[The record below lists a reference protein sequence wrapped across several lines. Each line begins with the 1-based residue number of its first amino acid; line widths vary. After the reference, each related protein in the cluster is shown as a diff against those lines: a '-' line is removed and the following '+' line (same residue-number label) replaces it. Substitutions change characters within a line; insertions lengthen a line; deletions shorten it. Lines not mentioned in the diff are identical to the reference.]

1 MSHTFKKGT
10 KLLNGY
16 VLEKDVTFEYP
27 EIKHKELKQFQLN
40 KKGTTLACN
49 YFNED
54 LHKEFNDLFL
64 RNSYVSKSDIKEST
78 SKLMA
83 EESFQKTLEIQ
94 KKFLS
99 KVTELSLEATQI
111 YKVMAEYV
119 VSCILTSSD
128 FSSLIRAVFVSY
140 VKSLQG
146 GTSANSD
153 FYTSEFIKGKY
164 KDRVMLIK
172 DFLFLDSK
180 AEALQHIE
188 KTFEGNITAFKIQNP
203 DKWKADYFKV
213 YI

>member
-16 VLEKDVTFEYP
+16 VLEKNVSFVLP
-27 EIKHKELKQFQLN
+27 EIFHKELKQFQLN
-40 KKGTTLACN
+40 KKGSTLACK

-54 LHKEFNDLFL
+54 LHKEFLDLVL

-99 KVTELSLEATQI
+99 KVTELSLEAAQI

-119 VSCILTSSD
+119 VSCILTNSD

-153 FYTSEFIKGKY
+153 FYTSDLIKGNY
-164 KDRVMLIK
+164 KDRIMLIK
-172 DFLFLDSK
+172 DFLFLDST
-180 AEALQHIE
+180 EETIQLIE
-188 KTFEGNITAFKIQNP
+188 KTFEGTIKAYKITYP

>member
-16 VLEKDVTFEYP
+16 VLEKNVSFVLP
-27 EIKHKELKQFQLN
+27 ELYSKELKQFQLN
-40 KKGTTLACN
+40 KKGSTLACN

-54 LHKEFNDLFL
+54 LHKEFNDLVL
-64 RNSYVSKSDIKEST
+64 RNSYVSESDIKEST

-99 KVTELSLEATQI
+99 KVSEMSLEAVQI
-111 YKVMAEYV
+111 YKAMAEHV
-119 VSCILTSSD
+119 VSCILTNSD
-128 FSSLIRAVFVSY
+128 FSSLIKAVFTSY
-140 VKSLQG
+140 
-146 GTSANSD
+146 TSTDSAKALE
-153 FYTSEFIKGKY
+153 FYTSDLIKGAY
-164 KDRVMLIK
+164 LDRVMLIK
-172 DFLFLDSK
+172 DFLFLDSI
-180 AEALQHIE
+180 EEVLQHIE
-188 KTFEGNITAFKIQNP
+188 KTFEGTIKAYKITYP